1 MPSLYS
7 LIRPLVFALDAE
19 TAHDTALELLNSL
32 HLLLPRSV
40 PGKPVEVMG
49 LKFANPVGLAAGLDK
64 NGDYLPGLS
73 RLGFGFIEIGTVTPR
88 AQPGNPKPRLFRLVE
103 QRSIINRLGFNN
115 KGVDHL
121 LHNLENYP
129 RSGQIIGV
137 NIGKNLT
144 TPVEQ
149 ALDDYLLLM
158 DRVYPL
164 ADYITVNISS
174 PNTPG
179 LRKLQNDD
187 ELEHLLGAVVECRKR
202 LADMHG
208 FERPIALK
216 IAPDLRPE
224 AIAPIAEKITR
235 HGIDALIATNTTLDR
250 RAVVDHPLAQQAGG
264 LSGCALRDKAR
275 DILVRFNRELA
286 GSVPIISA
294 GGIDS
299 VEEARLRLDLGAS
312 LVQIYSALIF
322 SGPQLVRRIARG
334 LAEDLSTPGC
344 VDKT

>member
-7 LIRPLVFALDAE
+7 LIRPLVFTLDAE
-19 TAHDTALELLNSL
+19 TAHDTALELLNGL
-32 HLLLPRSV
+32 HRLLPRSV

-73 RLGFGFIEIGTVTPR
+73 RLGFGFVEIGTVTPR
-88 AQPGNPKPRLFRLVE
+88 AQPGNPKPRLFRLIK
-103 QRSIINRLGFNN
+103 QRSIINRMGFNN

-121 LHNLENYP
+121 LQNLRNYQ
-129 RSGQIIGV
+129 RGSQIVGV
-137 NIGKNLT
+137 NIGKNLA
-144 TPVEQ
+144 TPVDQ

-187 ELEHLLGAVVECRKR
+187 ELESLLAAVAERRKK
-202 LADMHG
+202 LADTHG
-208 FERPIALK
+208 VHRPVALK
-216 IAPDLRPE
+216 IAPDLAPE

-250 RAVVDHPLAQQAGG
+250 STVADHPLAQQAGG
-264 LSGCALRDKAR
+264 LSGSALRDKAR
-275 DILVRFNRELA
+275 DILVRFNAELA
-286 GSVPIISA
+286 GAVPIISA

-299 VEEARLRLDLGAS
+299 VAEARLRLELGAS
-312 LVQIYSALIF
+312 LIQIYSALIF
-322 SGPQLVRRIARG
+322 SGPELVRRIARG
-334 LAEDLSTPGC
+334 LAED
-344 VDKT
+344 